1 MRKIERIFTS
11 FALITALVV
20 AGVGIWGAVQNTEN
34 TSEYKF
40 PESKFGSFL
49 AVQHAIHINDFDS
62 AMNFSASLQDTE
74 LPVVAGVKMMSGF
87 LNGQMPENAASLK
100 KEKSLPARFVYDAY
114 LVSNDNWTEFH
125 SRHKT
130 EDAALVAPFRIW
142 SAIANN
148 WRTNTFKFIDGL
160 PTNDSWKSF
169 VRGQIYAELGDI
181 ETAAAHF
188 EKVSPDFMNIN
199 DYLYLMS
206 FYSHHDM
213 VDRAGDLLKKFTSR
227 PTGMFM
233 LDYDNIPD
241 WSVFSGYKN
250 QLAFS
255 LVQTVSH
262 TQILMYSDMAV
273 LMLRFAQVTAPEFA
287 QNTDA
292 INYYLGQYFYTNGGN
307 YADFFDKIGT
317 DSPFYLFTVLRN
329 AEKTGDIDDLQHAL
343 KYQPLFVPAINK
355 LVGHHIKNGNKRAA
369 LSVINRALDNENL
382 DSDSRA
388 FFLKSRAYIYY
399 AFGDYDAAQQDL
411 SEIFD
416 TAVPDAET
424 NALQAQVWAARN
436 TNIELAYERAM
447 NLILKNPTDILAWDT
462 LGCVVFVREG
472 AIAALDVMESVGA
485 VSQTH
490 SSLFLHLGDIYM
502 SVGDT
507 DKARD
512 AYMRAIDLS
521 DDGLVVVPEI
531 ERKLR
536 KIK

>member
-11 FALITALVV
+11 FALISALVV

-292 INYYLGQYFYTNGGN
+292 IN
-307 YADFFDKIGT
+307 
-317 DSPFYLFTVLRN
+317 
-329 AEKTGDIDDLQHAL
+329 
-343 KYQPLFVPAINK
+343 
-355 LVGHHIKNGNKRAA
+355 
-369 LSVINRALDNENL
+369 
-382 DSDSRA
+382 
-388 FFLKSRAYIYY
+388 
-399 AFGDYDAAQQDL
+399 
-411 SEIFD
+411 
-416 TAVPDAET
+416 
-424 NALQAQVWAARN
+424 
-436 TNIELAYERAM
+436 
-447 NLILKNPTDILAWDT
+447 
-462 LGCVVFVREG
+462 
-472 AIAALDVMESVGA
+472 
-485 VSQTH
+485 
-490 SSLFLHLGDIYM
+490 
-502 SVGDT
+502 
-507 DKARD
+507 
-512 AYMRAIDLS
+512 
-521 DDGLVVVPEI
+521 
-531 ERKLR
+531 
-536 KIK
+536 

>member
-1 MRKIERIFTS
+1 MIFTKILLIS
-11 FALITALVV
+11 ALAV
-20 AGVGIWGAVQNTEN
+20 AGAGIWGVVRGTDDVV
-34 TSEYKF
+34 EYKF
-40 PESKFGSFL
+40 PETKYGAFL
-49 AVQHAIHINDFDS
+49 AAQHAIHVNDFNS
-62 AMNFSASLQDTE
+62 AMMFSTSLQD
-74 LPVVAGVKMMSGF
+74 LDMPIVSGVKTMAGF
-87 LNGQMPENAASLK
+87 LNGQMPENASSLVK
-100 KEKSLPARFVYDAY
+100 DKSLAARFVYDAY
-114 LVSNDNWTEFH
+114 LVNNDKWDEFH

-148 WRTNTFKFIDGL
+148 WRTNTFKFIDEL

-181 ETAAAHF
+181 ESAVTHF
-188 EKVSPDFMNIN
+188 DNVSPDFMNIN

-262 TQILMYSDMAV
+262 TQMLMHSDMAV

-292 INYYLGQYFYTNGGN
+292 IDYYLGQYFYANGGN
-307 YADFFDKIGT
+307 YQEFFNKIGT

-329 AEKTGDIDDLQHAL
+329 AEKTGDMDVLQRAL
-343 KYQPLFVPAINK
+343 KYQPLFVPAVNK
-355 LVGHHIKNGNKRAA
+355 LVGYHIQNGNKRTA
-369 LSVINRALDNENL
+369 LSIVNRALDNEAL
-382 DSDSRA
+382 DSECRA
-388 FFLKSRAYIYY
+388 FFLKSRAYVYY
-399 AFGDYDAAQQDL
+399 VFGDYDAAQKDL
-411 SEIFD
+411 SEIFYSWI
-416 TAVPDAET
+416 PDAEVYS
-424 NALQAQVWAARN
+424 LQAKVWAAQNRE
-436 TNIELAYERAM
+436 IEMAHEYAM
-447 NLILKNPTDILAWDT
+447 NLILKNPTNILAWDT
-462 LGCVVFVREG
+462 LGCVVAVREG
-472 AIAALDVMESVGA
+472 TMAALDVLESVGA

-490 SSLFLHLGDIYM
+490 SSLFMHLGDIYM
-502 SVGDT
+502 SLGDT

>member
-11 FALITALVV
+11 VALISAVAV
-20 AGVGIWGAVQNTEN
+20 AGAGIWGAIHSSKDASGYT
-34 TSEYKF
+34 F
-40 PESKFGSFL
+40 PESRFGTFL
-49 AVQHAIHINDFDS
+49 AAQHAIHVNDFDS
-62 AMNFSASLQDTE
+62 AMNFGASLQDTD
-74 LPVVAGVKMMSGF
+74 LPIVAGVKIMTGF

-100 KEKSLPARFVYDAY
+100 QEKGLPARFVYDAY

-181 ETAAAHF
+181 ETAASHF
-188 EKVSPDFMNIN
+188 DKVAPEFMNIN

-213 VDRAGDLLKKFTSR
+213 VDRAGKLLKEFTSR

-292 INYYLGQYFYTNGGN
+292 INYYLGQFFYTNGGN
-307 YADFFDKIGT
+307 YADFFNKIGT

-329 AEKTGDIDDLQHAL
+329 AEKTGDIDDLQRAL

-369 LSVINRALDNENL
+369 LAVINRALDNEDL
-382 DSDSRA
+382 DVDSRA

-436 TNIELAYERAM
+436 TEIELAYERAM

-462 LGCVVFVREG
+462 LGCVVAAREG

>member
-114 LVSNDNWTEFH
+114 LVSNDNWAEFH

-181 ETAAAHF
+181 ETAASHF
-188 EKVSPDFMNIN
+188 DKVAPEFMNIN

-233 LDYDNIPD
+233 LEYDNIPD

-292 INYYLGQYFYTNGGN
+292 IHYYLGQYFYTNGGN
-307 YADFFDKIGT
+307 YADFFNKIGT

-329 AEKTGDIDDLQHAL
+329 AEKTGDIDDLQRAL
-343 KYQPLFVPAINK
+343 KHQPLFVPAINK

-382 DSDSRA
+382 DSDGRA

-416 TAVPDAET
+416 TAVPDAEA
-424 NALQAQVWAARN
+424 NALQVRVWSAQN

-462 LGCVVFVREG
+462 LGCVVAVREG

>member
-11 FALITALVV
+11 FALISALVV

-329 AEKTGDIDDLQHAL
+329 AEKTGDIDDLQRAL
-343 KYQPLFVPAINK
+343 KHQPLFVPAINK

-369 LSVINRALDNENL
+369 LAVINRALDNEDL
-382 DSDSRA
+382 DADGRA

-416 TAVPDAET
+416 SVVPDAEA
-424 NALQAQVWAARN
+424 NALQVRVWSAQN

-447 NLILKNPTDILAWDT
+447 NLILHNPTDILAWDT
-462 LGCVVFVREG
+462 LGCVVAVREG